1 MSTRAQPTTPSPAPS
16 PARAFVARAGRAVG
30 RFLLLLAAASLI
42 IFLLL
47 RAVPGD
53 PARVALGV
61 SATEEDV
68 AELSHRLG
76 TDRPL
81 VVQYFDWVGGMLTG
95 DFGISMASGTELAPL
110 VAERAAVSLTLTLV
124 AMACS
129 LIIAIPLGMYLAHRS
144 GRPDAAIIDALTQV
158 GIVVPSFL
166 VGILAVALFSV
177 RLGWLPANGW
187 GTPAHAVL
195 PVFALTLVQAAILTR
210 YVRAAIAEEMTKDY
224 VRTARAN
231 GASISK
237 ALVHHAL
244 RNAALPVLTVTGV
257 QLSALIVGAVVIER
271 VFAIPGL
278 GSMLI
283 DAVSTRD
290 LTQVQ
295 SVMMCIVA
303 FTLLANLA
311 VDLSYAAIDPRTRR
325 RA

>member
-1 MSTRAQPTTPSPAPS
+1 MPTTFA
-16 PARAFVARAGRAVG
+16 ARAGRALA
-30 RFLLLLAAASLI
+30 RFALLLAAASLI

-61 SATEEDV
+61 AATEEDV
-68 AELSHRLG
+68 AELARHLG

-81 VVQYFDWVGGMLTG
+81 VTQYFSWVTGMLTG
-95 DFGISMASGTELAPL
+95 DFGISMASGTPL
-110 VAERAAVSLTLTLV
+110 GPQLAERAGVSLVLTLT
-124 AMACS
+124 AMAVSVC
-129 LIIAIPLGMYLAHRS
+129 IAIPLGVYLARRRGHA
-144 GRPDAAIIDALTQV
+144 DAAIVDGLTQI

-195 PVFALTLVQAAILTR
+195 PVVALTLVQASILTR
-210 YVRAAIAEEMTKDY
+210 YVRAAIAEELEKDY
-224 VRTARAN
+224 VRTARAS
-231 GASISK
+231 GASIST
-237 ALVHHAL
+237 ALACHAL

-278 GSMLI
+278 GSMLL
-283 DAVSTRD
+283 DAVGNRD

-303 FTLLANLA
+303 FTLLVNLV
-311 VDLSYAAIDPRTRR
+311 VDVSYAAIDPRTRR